1 MAIDANAY
9 SPKQFT
15 FLIAEQDDFGTLNPD
30 SSGSPDLNWV
40 AVDVDSV
47 GSPSL
52 NLNQVLDH
60 RTGSRVLQATDF
72 FQDNKAKVV
81 EISVS
86 GTATTTVLDMLLNN
100 ITGDTSSPYSVASNA
115 GSQTFTTAT
124 TNQTDM
130 QIFSICYQSPSS
142 GNSLAFKDCFCTS
155 LSLNGDMGTEGG
167 RVKFTA
173 TFKTGSLPADL
184 TNSSISIDTAFAA
197 TSPNNYFMCDWD
209 ADDRI
214 VAGIANCLVNS
225 FTLNIENDMVFAGA
239 TATGYELAT
248 RVGEI
253 SASADFNIKYDA
265 NTDVLFKNF
274 HDQVTGAASGEGATL
289 MGTDATPSDGEFEFK
304 FPKSVITNVAF
315 SEGDMM
321 MLDVSVK
328 AVGSGIGDS
337 TELFEV
343 SC

>member
-30 SSGSPDLNWV
+30 SSGSPDLSWV
-40 AVDVDSV
+40 AVDVDSI

-60 RTGSRVLQATDF
+60 KTGSRILQATDF
-72 FQDNKAKVV
+72 FQDNKSKVIEV
-81 EISVS
+81 SVS
-86 GTATTTVLDMLLNN
+86 GTATTEVLDMLLTN
-100 ITGDTSSPYSVASNA
+100 ITADTSSPYAVASNA

-124 TNQTDM
+124 SNQTDI
-130 QIFSICYQSPSS
+130 QIFSIAYQSPSS
-142 GNSLAFKDCFCTS
+142 GNTLAFKDCFCTS
-155 LSLNGDMGTEGG
+155 ISLNGDMGTEGG
-167 RVKFTA
+167 RIKFSA

-184 TNSSISIDTAFAA
+184 TNASIAIDTAVTA
-197 TSPNNYFMCDWD
+197 NNYYMSSWD

-214 VAGIANCLVNS
+214 VAGVANCLVNS

-239 TATGYELAT
+239 TSTGYELAT

-253 SASADFNIKYDA
+253 SATADFNIKYDA
-265 NTDVLFKNF
+265 NTDVLFENF
-274 HDQVTGAASGEGATL
+274 HDQVSGASEGTTL
-289 MGTDATPSDGEFEFK
+289 MAADDTPSDGQFEFK
-304 FPKSVITNVAF
+304 FASSVMTNVAL

-321 MLDVSVK
+321 GLDVSVK
-328 AVGSGIGDS
+328 AVGAGIGSS
-337 TELFEV
+337 TALFEV
-343 SC
+343 AC